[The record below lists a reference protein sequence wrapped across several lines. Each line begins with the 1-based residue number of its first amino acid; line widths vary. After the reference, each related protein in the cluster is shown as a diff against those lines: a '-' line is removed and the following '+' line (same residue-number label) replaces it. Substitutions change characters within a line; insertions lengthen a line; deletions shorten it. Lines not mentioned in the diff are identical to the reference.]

1 MINPALDRSPQHAK
15 LIGSMVLGYTE
26 LEVSFMHAAALA
38 LRLEFPALHAFEL
51 ILGETLKLKVI
62 HALSRG
68 TFAKTELGNAY
79 AISHKMIH
87 ECLNIRNRYA
97 HCNWRK
103 DGRQLEFLDAKDI
116 FKDGTAP
123 QDDERWRRLTIP
135 ILKAQAA
142 FFEGTRKWLLYLG
155 LMLQASEDQ
164 KPLWKAPPQMQPP
177 PGHSERRKRSPARVG
192 KSRPHKRTKPS

>member
-1 MINPALDRSPQHAK
+1 MTRNSSSKSARQERGERNQARVRAGEK
-15 LIGSMVLGYTE
+15 LGDISGAT
-26 LEVSFMHAAALA
+26 
-38 LRLEFPALHAFEL
+38 
-51 ILGETLKLKVI
+51 
-62 HALSRG
+62 
-68 TFAKTELGNAY
+68 GNAY